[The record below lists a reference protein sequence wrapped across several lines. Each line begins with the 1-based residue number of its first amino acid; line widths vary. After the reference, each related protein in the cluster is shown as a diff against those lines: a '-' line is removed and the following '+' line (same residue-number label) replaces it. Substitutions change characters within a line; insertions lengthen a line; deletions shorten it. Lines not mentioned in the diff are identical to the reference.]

1 MHGRG
6 VSHAPAAPSLTQ
18 IRRAQKRCRSAVSAP
33 NPIPT
38 TTRSRCAKSMTRPQ
52 CVVTSV
58 TSQRFCRCGCEYGIV
73 SRPKRHEKRR
83 LNSYPLLPLSRTPI
97 STPSSRVQWIPITV
111 TVRHT
116 DVAHRTN
123 TPRRFP
129 PPSPGTRDGLQSSC
143 ECGDRW

>member
-6 VSHAPAAPSLTQ
+6 VSRAPAAPSLTQ
-18 IRRAQKRCRSAVSAP
+18 IRSAQKKCRSAVSAP

-52 CVVTSV
+52 CAVTSV
-58 TSQRFCRCGCEYGIV
+58 TRRRFYRCGCEYGIV
-73 SRPKRHEKRR
+73 SRPKRHGKRP
-83 LNSYPLLPLSRTPI
+83 LNSCLLLLPNRTPV
-97 STPSSRVQWIPITV
+97 STPSSRVQWIPT
-111 TVRHT
+111 TATGRPM
-116 DVAHRTN
+116 DVAHRIN